1 LLHDPGSENALSKP
15 MSNPMSSL
23 PTPPKSLLLLTGL
36 FSGLVLLS
44 AAATLVASF
53 TIPARPVWPLIG
65 FEVLIV
71 LAGVYGV
78 LAARGA
84 FAEGPGLAHA
94 CISGTVFAA
103 SVLGFLGATG
113 QIGEHGLQ
121 SWLLA
126 RVSLSASIGLIGA
139 WIVLRR
145 TPGAALMALRGAT
158 YTAAAIGFAGVLML
172 FDGNLR
178 PIGSGTRL
186 IAHAAL
192 SAMAVGSLPL
202 CIVFALLALSP
213 KSDDTI
219 PKWMRFPSI
228 LATPAIAAGL
238 LIITKGAMGTPLTG
252 SAEGVRIGLLVA
264 LAIVL
269 TGSICAGVHLLVSA
283 FASCAMEHGQASGDR
298 SGLPSVPTLTPTPG
312 ATSS

>member
-1 LLHDPGSENALSKP
+1 MTDSHTPPA
-15 MSNPMSSL
+15 
-23 PTPPKSLLLLTGL
+23 PPKSLLLLTGL
-36 FSGLVLLS
+36 MSGLVLLS
-44 AAATLVASF
+44 AVATLVASF
-53 TIPARPVWPLIG
+53 VIPARPVWPLIG

-78 LAARGA
+78 LAARGR
-84 FAEGPGLAHA
+84 FAQGPGLAHT
-94 CISGTVFAA
+94 CVSGTVFAA

-113 QIGEHGLQ
+113 QIGEHNLQ

-126 RVSLSASIGLIGA
+126 RVMLAVSIGLIGA
-139 WIVLRR
+139 WIVSRR
-145 TPGAALMALRGAT
+145 VPGAAFVALRGAT
-158 YTAAAIGFAGVLML
+158 YTAAAVGFAGVLML

-178 PIGSGTRL
+178 PTGSGTRY

-192 SAMAVGSLPL
+192 AAMAIGSLPL
-202 CIVFALLALSP
+202 CILFAVVSLSP
-213 KSDDTI
+213 RTDDTI

-228 LATPAIAAGL
+228 LATPAAAAGL

-252 SAEGVRIGLLVA
+252 GAEGARIGLLVA

-283 FASCAMEHGQASGDR
+283 FASCAVAASDADQT
-298 SGLPSVPTLTPTPG
+298 PALTPTPG
-312 ATSS
+312 ATLS

>member
-1 LLHDPGSENALSKP
+1 
-15 MSNPMSSL
+15 MT
-23 PTPPKSLLLLTGL
+23 PTTLTSPPAPPKALLLLTGL
-36 FSGLVLLS
+36 LSGMVLLS
-44 AAATLVASF
+44 AAATVLASF
-53 TIPARPVWPLIG
+53 VIPARPVWPLIG

-71 LAGVYGV
+71 IAGVYGV
-78 LAARGA
+78 LAARGR

-94 CISGTVFAA
+94 CVSGTVFAA

-121 SWLLA
+121 TWLLS
-126 RVSLSASIGLIGA
+126 RVVLAGSTGLIGA

-145 TPGAALMALRGAT
+145 TPGAVITALRGVT
-158 YTAAAIGFAGVLML
+158 YTAAAVGFAGILML

-178 PIGSGTRL
+178 PTGSGTRF
-186 IAHAAL
+186 IAHASLSVLAL
-192 SAMAVGSLPL
+192 GSLPV
-202 CIVFALLALSP
+202 CIIFALLALAPSA
-213 KSDDTI
+213 DDTI

-238 LIITKGAMGTPLTG
+238 LILTKGAMGTPLTG
-252 SAEGVRIGLLVA
+252 ASEGTRIGLLVA

-269 TGSICAGVHLLVSA
+269 TGAICAGVHLLVSA
-283 FASCAMEHGQASGDR
+283 FSSCAVLDRDEAASG
-298 SGLPSVPTLTPTPG
+298 SLMPTPG

>member
-1 LLHDPGSENALSKP
+1 
-15 MSNPMSSL
+15 MSHL
-23 PTPPKSLLLLTGL
+23 PPPPKSLLMLTGL
-36 FSGLVLLS
+36 LSGLVLLS
-44 AAATLVASF
+44 AAATLLASF
-53 TIPARPVWPLIG
+53 VIPARPVWPLIG

-78 LAARGA
+78 LSARGA
-84 FAEGPGLAHA
+84 FGEGPGLAHA
-94 CISGTVFAA
+94 CVSGTVFAA

-126 RVSLSASIGLIGA
+126 RVALSASIGFIGA

-158 YTAAAIGFAGVLML
+158 YTAAAIGFTGVLML

-178 PIGSGTRL
+178 PGGSGTRL

-192 SAMAVGSLPL
+192 SALALGSLPL
-202 CIVFALLALSP
+202 CIVFALPALSP
-213 KSDDTI
+213 KADDAI
-219 PKWMRFPSI
+219 PTWMRFPSI

-238 LIITKGAMGTPLTG
+238 LILTKGAMGTPLAG
-252 SAEGVRIGLLVA
+252 ASEGARIGLLVA

-269 TGSICAGVHLLVSA
+269 TGAICAGVHLLVSA
-283 FASCAMEHGQASGDR
+283 FASCAADEGVAENG
-298 SGLPSVPTLTPTPG
+298 PSAVTPTPG

>member
-1 LLHDPGSENALSKP
+1 MTASISPNVASAATPKP
-15 MSNPMSSL
+15 
-23 PTPPKSLLLLTGL
+23 LLLLTGVL
-36 FSGLVLLS
+36 SGLVLLS

-53 TIPARPVWPLIG
+53 AIPARPVWPLIG

-71 LAGVYGV
+71 FAGVYGV

-94 CISGTVFAA
+94 CVSGTVFAA

-113 QIGEHGLQ
+113 QIGEHNLQ

-126 RVSLSASIGLIGA
+126 RVMLSVSIGLIGA

-158 YTAAAIGFAGVLML
+158 YSAAAIGFAGILML
-172 FDGNLR
+172 FDGNLK
-178 PIGSGTRL
+178 PAGSGTRL

-192 SAMAVGSLPL
+192 SAMALGSLPL

-213 KSDDTI
+213 RADDTI

-238 LIITKGAMGTPLTG
+238 LIVTKGAMGTPLAG
-252 SAEGVRIGLLVA
+252 ASEGARIGLLVA
-264 LAIVL
+264 MAIVL
-269 TGSICAGVHLLVSA
+269 TGAICAGVHLVVSA
-283 FASCAMEHGQASGDR
+283 FASCAIGADETPGGS
-298 SGLPSVPTLTPTPG
+298 LTPTPG

>member
-1 LLHDPGSENALSKP
+1 LFHDPGPENALS
-15 MSNPMSSL
+15 NPMSKSMNSL
-23 PTPPKSLLLLTGL
+23 PTPPKSLMMLTGL

-44 AAATLVASF
+44 AAATLIAAFV
-53 TIPARPVWPLIG
+53 IPARPVWPLIG

-71 LAGVYGV
+71 FAGVYGV

-84 FAEGPGLAHA
+84 FSEGPGLAHA
-94 CISGTVFAA
+94 CVSGTVFAA

-126 RVSLSASIGLIGA
+126 RVSLSVSIGLIGA

-145 TPGAALMALRGAT
+145 TPGAALMAVRGAT

-178 PIGSGTRL
+178 PTGSGTRL

-213 KSDDTI
+213 KADDTI

-238 LIITKGAMGTPLTG
+238 LILTKGAMGTPLTG
-252 SAEGVRIGLLVA
+252 SADVARISLLVA
-264 LAIVL
+264 LSLVL
-269 TGSICAGVHLLVSA
+269 TGMICAGVHLLVSA
-283 FASCAMEHGQASGDR
+283 FASCTMEHDAARAD
-298 SGLPSVPTLTPTPG
+298 PIAPTLMPTPG